1 MKEVRIHGR
10 GGQGGLTAAR
20 IVANAMLKD
29 GKNAQ
34 AFPEFGPERRGAPV
48 RSYLRVDDRPILLR
62 TPVTAPDVVV
72 VMDATLLERRDTVLG
87 IKPGGLLLVNAPEC
101 PKVAVSVAVRI
112 AWVDAMGI
120 SASLFGKQ
128 IPNTAMLGAW
138 CRVDGIVGQAAMET
152 AIREWFPAKHAEK
165 NVEAA
170 RRAWDSVQVAD
181 LAASATAETVKGQ
194 TAFAYLDDYPIVA
207 TALPGEGGAGRTGSW
222 RVTDPVV
229 DPKRCVRCGRCVTA
243 CPEGVIVLTE
253 DGVTID
259 LTYCK
264 GCGICALECPVK
276 AIRSGEVG
284 A

>member
-1 MKEVRIHGR
+1 M
-10 GGQGGLTAAR
+10 TAAR

-48 RSYLRVDDRPILLR
+48 RSYLRIDDRPILLR

-72 VMDATLLERRDTVLG
+72 VMDATLLERGDTVLG
-87 IKPGGLLLVNAPEC
+87 IKQGGLLLVNAPEC

-112 AWVDAMGI
+112 AWVDAMAI

-128 IPNTAMLGAW
+128 IPNTAVLGAW

-152 AIREWFPAKHAEK
+152 AIREWFPAKYAEK

-181 LAASATAETVKGQ
+181 LAASAAADTGKGKS
-194 TAFAYLDDYPIVA
+194 AFACLDDYPIVA
-207 TALPGEGGAGRTGSW
+207 TAFPGEGGAGRTGSW
-222 RVTDPVV
+222 RVTDPAV
-229 DPKRCVRCGRCVTA
+229 DSERCVRCGRCVTA
-243 CPEGVIVLTE
+243 CPEGVIALTE
-253 DGVTID
+253 NGATID

>member
-1 MKEVRIHGR
+1 MREVRIHGR

-48 RSYLRVDDRPILLR
+48 RSYLRIDDQPILLR
-62 TPVTAPDVVV
+62 TPVTAPDTVV

-87 IKPGGLLLVNAPEC
+87 IKPGGLLLVNAPER
-101 PKVAVSVAVRI
+101 PPVVVSVPVRM
-112 AWVDAMGI
+112 AWVDAMRI

-138 CRVDGIVGQAAMET
+138 CRVDGIVGQAAIEA

-165 NVEAA
+165 NIEAA
-170 RRAWDSVQVAD
+170 RRAWDAVEVAE
-181 LAASATAETVKGQ
+181 LEASSASDTAKGSS
-194 TAFAYLDDYPIVA
+194 AFAFLDDYPIIA
-207 TALPGEGGAGRTGSW
+207 TAFPGEGGAGRTGSW
-222 RVTDPVV
+222 RISDPVV
-229 DPKRCVRCGRCVTA
+229 DAQRCVRCGRCVTA
-243 CPEGVIVLTE
+243 CPEGVVAMTE

-264 GCGICALECPVK
+264 GCGICAVECPVQ